1 MKKRGYCYC
10 SFYANRRRIGGAY
23 VPECSTGEERQ
34 AIAKK
39 GGIMN
44 HNGVKFEFRK
54 LNSHL
59 INVKRLKGGGVYL
72 KNLKPIV

>member
-1 MKKRGYCYC
+1 MERGYCYC

-23 VPECSTGEERQ
+23 VPECSTGDERR

-39 GGIMN
+39 MGIVN
-44 HNGVKFEFRK
+44 HNGVRFEFRK
-54 LNSHL
+54 KLSLL
-59 INVKRLKGGGVYL
+59 IKVKRLKGGGVYL